1 MFIDIL
7 KECTAES
14 LKKCH
19 ETINLSKTENESVCL
34 GDNLSLSELVDQM
47 QILSNQMGIPV
58 EDFSIGTLSSYSM
71 IGTDTNIHAFYEVV
85 VDRDDKEILAE
96 FRRKFTMY
104 LMPRLIEKLKPI
116 GYVRKS
122 IYSSRDFAKFDPSTP
137 YDMYVSGDIDMLVE
151 WYSNYF
157 RKVESDE

>member
-1 MFIDIL
+1 
-7 KECTAES
+7 
-14 LKKCH
+14 
-19 ETINLSKTENESVCL
+19 
-34 GDNLSLSELVDQM
+34 
-47 QILSNQMGIPV
+47 MGIPV

-104 LMPRLIEKLKPI
+104 LMPMLIEKLKPI

-122 IYSSRDFAKFDPSTP
+122 IYSSRVFLKFDPLTP